1 MPLAD
6 HEAEVAEKDT
16 EIAALKTQVDEL
28 AGSKKELDALKQAQ
42 ADAELAARQATLRTF
57 AENYGLDV
65 EKGPI
70 ADAITAL
77 DYGTVIAAA
86 AEKPDPQPKTAAVR
100 PMADII
106 VDEPYGGILGKTK

>member
-1 MPLAD
+1 M
-6 HEAEVAEKDT
+6 AE
-16 EIAALKTQVDEL
+16 LTQ
-28 AGSKKELDALKQAQ
+28 AKQELDTLKQAQ

-70 ADAITAL
+70 ADAVTAL

-100 PMADII
+100 PMADIAM
-106 VDEPYGGILGKTK
+106 DEPYGGILEKTQ